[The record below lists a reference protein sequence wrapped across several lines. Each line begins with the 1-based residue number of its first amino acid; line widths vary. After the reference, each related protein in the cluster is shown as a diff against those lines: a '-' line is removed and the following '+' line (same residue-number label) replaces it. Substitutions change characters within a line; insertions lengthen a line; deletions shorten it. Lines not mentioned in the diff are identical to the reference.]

1 MNENDLDINKKLMD
15 NINKLSECY
24 MSKCKN
30 EKKKYDKM
38 NNKIKRLQILTFD
51 KYQKNEITR
60 DEAKQIIYELDDRL
74 YSYKNTRNYINCQ
87 LTNCR
92 DELIEHL
99 ELLLKR
105 LHKFDEYN
113 LLYETKKED
122 YDIRDYINIKN
133 LNNRKN
139 DNL

>member
-1 MNENDLDINKKLMD
+1 MDEQDLDINKKLMD
-15 NINKLSECY
+15 NINKLSKCY
-24 MSKCKN
+24 MTKCKN

-38 NNKIKRLQILTFD
+38 NNKIKQLQILTFD

-60 DEAKQIIYELDDRL
+60 DETKRIINELDDKL
-74 YSYKNTRNYINCQ
+74 YSYINSRKFINCK
-87 LTNCR
+87 LTNCKE
-92 DELIEHL
+92 ELIENL

-105 LHKFDEYN
+105 LNKYDEYN
-113 LLYETKKED
+113 KLYETKKED

-133 LNNRKN
+133 LNNKRN